1 MENRDTT
8 TIETMSFATTK
19 PYVDGDWREDDSI
32 EVQSAK
38 TGRLYTIVVTAV
50 KPSVIEGIITI
61 VNQQRIGKEVQRNV
75 TLYEEDGV
83 FVVYPR
89 T

>member
-8 TIETMSFATTK
+8 TIETMRFPTTK
-19 PYVDGDWREDDSI
+19 LYIDEGWCKDDSI
-32 EVQSAK
+32 EVQSAN

-50 KPSVIEGIITI
+50 KPSAIEGVITI
-61 VNQQRIGKEVQRNV
+61 VNQQRIGKEAQRKV
-75 TLYEEDGV
+75 TLYNEDGV